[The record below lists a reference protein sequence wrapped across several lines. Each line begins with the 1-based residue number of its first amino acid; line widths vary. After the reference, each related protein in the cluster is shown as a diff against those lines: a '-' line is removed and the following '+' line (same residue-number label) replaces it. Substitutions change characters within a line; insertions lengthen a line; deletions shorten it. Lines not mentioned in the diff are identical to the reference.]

1 MITHENVGFSA
12 IDRMGLGDTYLP
24 VIVIDAA
31 DGPPIPNATVK
42 VVYFGKTYL
51 SSAGSDGTTVIAV
64 PAPPGTSLDV
74 SATAPG
80 YDPGSMSITTMDSPS
95 ASPMG
100 IPLSKATTPAP
111 AAPRPLPL
119 PFATPYSPKP
129 IVRQAA
135 PFPGTRALTTTT
147 DSNLPIYLALGG
159 VGIVALIVVVLIAR
173 S

>member
-1 MITHENVGFSA
+1 MITREGIGFETL
-12 IDRMGLGDTYLP
+12 DRMGLGDTYLP

-42 VVYFGKTYL
+42 VVYMGRTYL
-51 SSAGSDGTTVIAV
+51 SSAASDGTTVISV

-80 YDPGSMSITTMDSPS
+80 YDPGSMSITTTDSAS

-100 IPLSKATTPAP
+100 IPLSKATTPVAP
-111 AAPRPLPL
+111 VPKALPL
-119 PFATPYSPKP
+119 PFATPYMPKP
-129 IVRQAA
+129 IVRQQV
-135 PFPGTRALTTTT
+135 PPYPGTRALTSTPA
-147 DSNLPIYLALGG
+147 NLPLYLALGG
-159 VGIVALIVVVLIAR
+159 VGLAALIVVVLIAR